1 KQANKKKAAPKKK
14 DKKSSKSKGK
24 IKETEEVKKLAQI
37 CRIIAVTD
45 LIHALYF
52 TLQTI
57 IGLVLQFSALGLLAL
72 AGVAFWVANVLLLIV
87 GLWKVCY
94 LLHFVI
100 KYIIKKYFQRRPN
113 LVRYWLLFSIA
124 GFVLDVLFLLWGV
137 ATSIT
142 VDWDR
147 LEEFAIIFFGIFIES
162 GCIYVIHRYY
172 KLLNP
177 KKKK

>member
-1 KQANKKKAAPKKK
+1 MPTDKKKAAGKKKATSKKK
-14 DKKSSKSKGK
+14 DKKSSKGKNK
-24 IKETEEVKKLAQI
+24 IKESEEVKKLAQI
-37 CRIIAVTD
+37 CRIIAVAD

-57 IGLVLQFSALGLLAL
+57 IGLVVEFSAVGLLAL
-72 AGVAFWVANVLLLIV
+72 VGVAFWVANVLLLIV
-87 GLWKVCY
+87 GLWK
-94 LLHFVI
+94 
-100 KYIIKKYFQRRPN
+100 RRPN

-124 GFVLDVLFLLWGV
+124 GFVLDILVLLWGV

-147 LEEFAIIFFGIFIES
+147 LEEFTIIFIGIFIES

-172 KLLNP
+172 QTMNL
-177 KKKK
+177 KKKKS